1 MRSIA
6 LRQNASAEAASAAA
20 RAPVV
25 VLRVVLAYAVFA
37 SLWILFSDTL
47 VGWLVS
53 DPARIVLVGTMK
65 GWLFVVV
72 TSLLLY
78 ALIRRL
84 RDQALAGA
92 RQELAALA
100 ETTRALQLLAAIA
113 DNSSDAIFAKDRE
126 GRYLLA
132 NRSVERAVGKPVA
145 QMLGQDDTALFPLQ
159 AETIRANDRR
169 VMGENRTITYEES
182 VVTVEGERFFLA
194 TKGPL
199 HDEHGVVSGMFGISR
214 DITES
219 KRTEAAA
226 KENIDR
232 QTALMENLRE
242 ALILADRHGLAIYWS
257 PAALAMFGYA
267 NMDECPRQLAAY
279 ADTFEIRPLNE
290 DRMLSVEY
298 WPMSRVLRGE
308 ALHNWEVR
316 LRRPDQ
322 GWEKILAYSGWPI
335 QSASGERFVLISITD
350 ISDRRRAEAI
360 HLEIEKLRINE
371 QAAALEAQRRSEL
384 AALNLLEDAH
394 TARLQAEAGAAALA
408 ERNEQL
414 SRVNKVAVGRE
425 LTKIAFKQQVNALAR
440 ELGRDITSAIP
451 GRCRHDR
458 GFDMKPQKAIGTL
471 PARLH
476 QLVQTEVRVWYPN
489 KRRAKNSA
497 VVEVWM
503 AATIL
508 MNEARQMY
516 SIATTPRRKDEG
528 AR

>member
-20 RAPVV
+20 RAPVD

-199 HDEHGVVSGMFGISR
+199 HDEHGVVSGMFGISH

-219 KRTEAAA
+219 KRAEATA
-226 KENIDR
+226 KENNDR
-232 QTALMENLRE
+232 QTALMENLSE
-242 ALILADRHGLAIYWS
+242 GLILADRHGEVIYWN

-267 NMDECPRQLAAY
+267 SMEECPRQLAAF
-279 ADTFEIRPLNE
+279 ADTFEFRPLNE
-290 DRMLSVEY
+290 DRILPVDD

-308 ALHNWEVR
+308 VLHNWEGR
-316 LRRPDQ
+316 TRRPDQ
-322 GWEKILAYSGWPI
+322 GWEKIFVYSGWLI
-335 QSASGERFVLISITD
+335 HSASGEKLVFISCTD
-350 ISDRRRAEAI
+350 ISDRRRAEAS
-360 HLEIEKLRINE
+360 HDEIEKLRISE
-371 QAAALEAQRRSEL
+371 QAAALDAQRRSEL
-384 AALNLLEDAH
+384 AALSRLEDAR
-394 TARLQAEAGAAALA
+394 TARVQAEATVAALA

-414 SRVNKVAVGRE
+414 SRFNKVAVGRE
-425 LTKIAFKQQVNALAR
+425 LTMIALKQQVNALAH
-440 ELGRDITSAIP
+440 ELGREAPFALAFLEKANDGATSPVRSP
-451 GRCRHDR
+451 GA
-458 GFDMKPQKAIGTL
+458 PGTSGGS
-471 PARLH
+471 
-476 QLVQTEVRVWYPN
+476 T
-489 KRRAKNSA
+489 
-497 VVEVWM
+497 
-503 AATIL
+503 
-508 MNEARQMY
+508 
-516 SIATTPRRKDEG
+516 
-528 AR
+528 

>member
-1 MRSIA
+1 MRSIG

-20 RAPVV
+20 RAPVD

-242 ALILADRHGLAIYWS
+242 GLILADRHGLAIYWS

-267 NMDECPRQLAAY
+267 NMDECPRQLAA
-279 ADTFEIRPLNE
+279 
-290 DRMLSVEY
+290 
-298 WPMSRVLRGE
+298 
-308 ALHNWEVR
+308 
-316 LRRPDQ
+316 
-322 GWEKILAYSGWPI
+322 
-335 QSASGERFVLISITD
+335 
-350 ISDRRRAEAI
+350 
-360 HLEIEKLRINE
+360 
-371 QAAALEAQRRSEL
+371 
-384 AALNLLEDAH
+384 
-394 TARLQAEAGAAALA
+394 
-408 ERNEQL
+408 
-414 SRVNKVAVGRE
+414 
-425 LTKIAFKQQVNALAR
+425 
-440 ELGRDITSAIP
+440 
-451 GRCRHDR
+451 
-458 GFDMKPQKAIGTL
+458 
-471 PARLH
+471 
-476 QLVQTEVRVWYPN
+476 
-489 KRRAKNSA
+489 
-497 VVEVWM
+497 
-503 AATIL
+503 
-508 MNEARQMY
+508 
-516 SIATTPRRKDEG
+516 
-528 AR
+528 